1 MEILEGIKII
11 VRIGILIEALMLV
24 TIEILLLINVIRKE
38 LKATDALIISTALM
52 LVPTLSI
59 ALYVLIDKMTR
70 GLI

>member
-1 MEILEGIKII
+1 MVILEGIKII
-11 VRIGILIEALMLV
+11 VGIGILIEALMLV
-24 TIEILLLINVIRKE
+24 TIEILLLINVIRNK

-52 LVPTLSI
+52 VVPTLSI